1 MQSRERRTTSP
12 AAGSRRLAGQPA
24 SMPRRASRGTAGI
37 GRCGAPGAQPRVSIQ
52 FRAQRAEWRTASS
65 SL

>member
-1 MQSRERRTTSP
+1 MEREADHVARCGLAAPRRT
-12 AAGSRRLAGQPA
+12 PA

-37 GRCGAPGAQPRVSIQ
+37 RRCSAPGAQPRVSIQ